1 MDHSTSQKIR
11 NSLRVLWG
19 AGIPVT
25 HSVTISVD
33 DKGQIQEL
41 FTLKSDKL
49 RAAEFSSEHQDAVAQ
64 HLESLLSGKVVVARL
79 LGKDVVV
86 SPDGVQR
93 LKRDLKEQLGL
104 ELDTENA
111 YLIDISEYLD
121 KGNVS
126 CNTQTNIRLHALSI
140 KGLVELFD
148 TLKPIK
154 GAYPTINFCNV
165 DPDELKACLGD

>member
-1 MDHSTSQKIR
+1 MDHSSSQKIR

-19 AGIPVT
+19 AGVPVT
-25 HSVTISVD
+25 HGVTISVD

-49 RAAEFSSEHQDAVAQ
+49 RSAEFSSDHQDAVAQ
-64 HLESLLSGKVVVARL
+64 HLESLLRGKVVVVRL

-86 SPDGVQR
+86 SPDEAPR
-93 LKRDLKEQLGL
+93 LKKDLKEQLGL
-104 ELDTENA
+104 ELDIENA
-111 YLIDISEYLD
+111 YLIDVNEYPD

-148 TLKPIK
+148 ALKPVK
-154 GAYPTINFCNV
+154 GAYPSINFRNV
-165 DPDELKACLGD
+165 DPDELKACLDD